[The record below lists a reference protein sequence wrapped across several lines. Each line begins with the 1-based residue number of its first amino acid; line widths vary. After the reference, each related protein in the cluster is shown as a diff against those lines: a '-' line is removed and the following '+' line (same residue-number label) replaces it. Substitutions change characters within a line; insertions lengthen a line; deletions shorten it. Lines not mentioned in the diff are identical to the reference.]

1 MADDTEVA
9 TAGLSGRELPSL
21 SNPPVLD
28 GFPTLPLMKRR
39 LGAVF
44 WVSCGWVGLI
54 ILSAIFAGALPL
66 HNPLAQTYMPKL
78 GPSLAHPLGTDELGR
93 DLLSRVI
100 YGARVSLEVG
110 FGSIFLG
117 LSVGGSA
124 GLLAGYLRGK
134 IDAIANGMANII
146 LSFPTLLL
154 LLAIVGF
161 WGRQWWK
168 ITIIIG
174 VVSTAP
180 LFRVVRAS
188 TLSYS
193 TREFVT
199 AARAIGA
206 SHWRIMTREL
216 LPNVL
221 PAALSIGLIAVAI
234 AIVAEG
240 TLSFLGLSVPPPTP
254 TWGNIIAEG
263 QSSLARSDFL
273 ITLWPSLAMFMTLLA
288 LNLAGD
294 RLQRYFDVREGRL

>member
-1 MADDTEVA
+1 A
-9 TAGLSGRELPSL
+9 
-21 SNPPVLD
+21 
-28 GFPTLPLMKRR
+28 
-39 LGAVF
+39 
-44 WVSCGWVGLI
+44 
-54 ILSAIFAGALPL
+54 
-66 HNPLAQTYMPKL
+66 YM
-78 GPSLAHPLGTDELGR
+78 
-93 DLLSRVI
+93 
-100 YGARVSLEVG
+100 
-110 FGSIFLG
+110 
-117 LSVGGSA
+117 
-124 GLLAGYLRGK
+124 
-134 IDAIANGMANII
+134 
-146 LSFPTLLL
+146 
-154 LLAIVGF
+154 
-161 WGRQWWK
+161 
-168 ITIIIG
+168 
-174 VVSTAP
+174 
-180 LFRVVRAS
+180 
-188 TLSYS
+188 
-193 TREFVT
+193 T